1 MSYRPRGRPSLQM
14 AALRRTT
21 IVYDV
26 GSLKADAGTVDVL
39 AHLHV
44 ALRRRG
50 YDLCLC
56 GASPELRALLDLC
69 GLAGVLRLE
78 LEREPEERE

>member
-1 MSYRPRGRPSLQM
+1 M

-26 GSLKADAGTVDVL
+26 GSLAADAGTVDVL

-44 ALRRRG
+44 ELQRRG
-50 YDLCLC
+50 HDLYLRD
-56 GASPELRALLDLC
+56 ASPELRALLDLC

-78 LEREPEERE
+78 LEREAEERE